1 MIYIALLRGIN
12 VSGSNLIRMESL
24 KKSLDASGLSHV
36 TTYIQSGNILFSH
49 DILDK
54 QYLEKHITDTINKDF
69 GFLVPVHI
77 RTLGEL
83 ENIIQSNPFITEH
96 HHPVDTLHATF
107 LSGIP
112 DSELATQILPGKDG
126 DDEMIAVKDVIYLN
140 CPTGYGRTKFT
151 NTYLEKKLKVK
162 ATTRNWK
169 TVVKLKELA
178 TIK

>member
-24 KKSLDASGLSHV
+24 KKSLDASGLSNV

-83 ENIIQSNPFITEH
+83 ENVIKRIHLLLIT
-96 HHPVDTLHATF
+96 LI
-107 LSGIP
+107 LSTHFMQHSFREYQIR
-112 DSELATQILPGKDG
+112 ILPHTFYPGWMMTMK
-126 DDEMIAVKDVIYLN
+126 
-140 CPTGYGRTKFT
+140 
-151 NTYLEKKLKVK
+151 
-162 ATTRNWK
+162 
-169 TVVKLKELA
+169 
-178 TIK
+178 